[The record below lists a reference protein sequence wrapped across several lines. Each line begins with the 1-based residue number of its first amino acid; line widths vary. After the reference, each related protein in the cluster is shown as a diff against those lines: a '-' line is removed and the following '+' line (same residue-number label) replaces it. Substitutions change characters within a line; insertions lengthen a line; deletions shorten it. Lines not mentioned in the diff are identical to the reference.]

1 MDDIFGQA
9 LLDYHRGNYTEDLR
23 TETSISEPDEMP
35 LPYLFRSYE
44 EMPEIEQ
51 TALDESRG
59 DILEV
64 GCGAGNHGLYLQKKG
79 LKVTAIDES
88 PGAIEVSRDRGIR
101 KTENVR
107 LLEFEGGPF
116 DTILLLMNGTGIFAR
131 LEFVPNYLKHLKSLL
146 KPGGQVLV
154 DGSDLQYMYDRTE
167 EGAIWVPADRYYGEL
182 DFIISYK
189 GQSTPPFPWL
199 YLDERLLEEY
209 TTQAGFEFEIVVRGE
224 NFDYLARLTL

>member
-1 MDDIFGQA
+1 M
-9 LLDYHRGNYTEDLR
+9 
-23 TETSISEPDEMP
+23 S
-35 LPYLFRSYE
+35 
-44 EMPEIEQ
+44 
-51 TALDESRG
+51 
-59 DILEV
+59 
-64 GCGAGNHGLYLQKKG
+64 
-79 LKVTAIDES
+79 
-88 PGAIEVSRDRGIR
+88 

-131 LEFVPNYLKHLKSLL
+131 LEFVPKYLEQLKSLL

-209 TTQAGFEFEIVVRGE
+209 ATQAEFDFKIVTRGE
-224 NFDYLARLTL
+224 NFDYLARLTLR